1 MQATPQPNVASS
13 TQFTIGKI
21 DAGLAIL
28 LSPDNYVVEF
38 PSSILPTNVTV
49 GSIVNVKIESNMQAE
64 QRERQE
70 FDNLQLEIYENYIQT
85 PLEPVLAIIR
95 VGQTD
100 ALIGWKPLDYKAS
113 TLIRLDLYKN
123 QVLFKKCENNGR
135 FKVTGLEMNATYQL
149 HLVMVTT
156 AGSYKSNTIDV
167 KTKSMEDLSSLY
179 PSFGTFR
186 YIRVLI

>member
-85 PLEPVLAIIR
+85 PLEPVLSIIR

-123 QVLFKKCENNGR
+123 QVLFKKCENTGR
-135 FKVTGLEMNATYQL
+135 FKVTGLDMNATYQF

-167 KTKSMEDLSSLY
+167 KTKTLEDLTSLY

-186 YIRVLI
+186 